1 MASINASTSGAG
13 GVITT
18 ADATGTLQL
27 QSASTTVATIN
38 AFGIGLG
45 TGVPSSGIGITFPA
59 TQSSST
65 DANTLDDYEQGTFTP
80 SLTFGGG
87 STGITYSS
95 RVGYYTKIGN
105 MVHVTAYVF
114 LSSKGSSTGGMQI
127 INLPFT
133 AQSGAD
139 SYSALSVYVGA
150 ASGTSGTY
158 MAFIT
163 PTTNTTSWYFS
174 QTGTPATFGNTQ
186 CINTSDFI
194 VTGTYIA
201 TA

>member
-1 MASINASTSGAG
+1 MSSVIIAGNTSGTITLDAPNVAG
-13 GVITT
+13 
-18 ADATGTLQL
+18 
-27 QSASTTVATIN
+27 TTVLTLPTSN
-38 AFGIGLG
+38 G
-45 TGVPSSGIGITFPA
+45 TVLTTNTSGIASVNGIQFPA
-59 TQSSST
+59 TQVASA
-65 DANTLDDYEQGTFTP
+65 DANCLDDYEQGTFTP

-139 SYSALSVYVGA
+139 SYSALSVYVGS
-150 ASGTSGTY
+150 ASGTSGSY
-158 MAFIT
+158 MVFIT

-174 QTGTPATFGNTQ
+174 QTGSVGVFGNTQ
-186 CINTSDFI
+186 CLNTSDFI